1 VLRVIYHPAYESDF
15 EPGSL
20 DNPGRVRA
28 IRLSLQQRGAFIKPE
43 PAGDHDILLVHQ
55 ETLLNKVK
63 CTPLLYEAVLLAVG
77 GAIRCTELA
86 MAGEPAF
93 GLVRP
98 PGHHADR
105 RSSWGL
111 CHVNN
116 MAIAVSRLLQAGAVR
131 WVVILDLDHHVGD
144 GTQRVFSSH
153 PRVTVKNVV
162 AVEREDYL
170 DQARN
175 VLSVIRKADLLAV
188 SMGFDTYERDLG
200 GLLKTEDYRLI
211 GSWLRLAAERLC
223 DGRRFALLEGG
234 YYLPDLG
241 NNALA
246 FCEGFG

>member
-1 VLRVIYHPAYESDF
+1 M
-15 EPGSL
+15 
-20 DNPGRVRA
+20 
-28 IRLSLQQRGAFIKPE
+28 SLQHHCAFIKPE
-43 PAGDHDILLVHQ
+43 PAGDHDILLVHE
-55 ETLLNKVK
+55 ETLLGKVRS
-63 CTPLLYEAVLLAVG
+63 TPLLYEVLLLAVG
-77 GAIRCTELA
+77 GAIRCGELA

-131 WVVILDLDHHVGD
+131 WVAILDLDHHVGD
-144 GTQRVFSSH
+144 GTQRVFLSH

-162 AVEREDYL
+162 AVDREDYL
-170 DQARN
+170 EQARN
-175 VLSVIRKADLLAV
+175 VLRVIRKADLLAV

-200 GLLKTEDYRLI
+200 GMLRTEDYRQLGI
-211 GSWLRLAAERLC
+211 WMRQAAERLC
-223 DGRRFALLEGG
+223 AGRRFALLEGG

-246 FCEGFG
+246 FCEGFS